1 MTYTTSYTWRG
12 YQRSEAK
19 RLLRHDARDVER
31 AQGKEAVHSNQMIRP
46 EWTARNQTFM
56 NDGNGRLVPMTSVD
70 DAMEFLDQRLS
81 ELQNTR
87 TLKSGK
93 VVPVAHRKDANVIV
107 SFVLQLDPRFT
118 RDPDLSDE
126 EFDNLT
132 QEEYEA
138 LPPDIATMSEERI
151 EQTERY
157 LDVMLEE
164 VIDRMGSENIVSASI
179 HWDESHPHIQ
189 VLAVPEHQGQL
200 SYTKKFGGGSK
211 FESQQLYKEA
221 HNRMRTRLKDAGYE
235 ASMERLGRRK
245 HESLDDFKKR
255 RKKER
260 DLRAL
265 GREIGGQ
272 QDDLNRDAARMRMQ
286 QIELE
291 KERKKAASER
301 SEAAAER
308 RELEHERWE
317 LKREREQGYAA
328 GLEEGRERVFKE
340 WQEVRSL
347 QGKYDHAIKEAEQAS
362 PDWSSEAVQQVVT
375 EAVWR
380 QMPGV
385 VHDFLG
391 DLDRTRRDRGEEPI
405 WVPGLERRARQELGD
420 DWRNLWTKRENS
432 RGVRMDR
439 IRRYRE
445 NVMREANELKARQR
459 DEGLSL

>member
-31 AQGKEAVHSNQMIRP
+31 AQGNEAVHSNQMIRP

-93 VVPVAHRKDANVIV
+93 VVKVAHRKDANSIV
-107 SFVLQLDPRFT
+107 SFVLQLDPKFT
-118 RDPDLSDE
+118 RDPSMSDE
-126 EFDNLT
+126 DFDNLT

-151 EQTERY
+151 EQTEKY

-164 VIDRMGSENIVSASI
+164 VIERMGAQNIVSASI

-189 VLAVPEHQGQL
+189 VLAVPECNGRL
-200 SYTKKFGGGSK
+200 SYTGKFGGGSK
-211 FESQQLYKEA
+211 FESQKLYKEA
-221 HNRMRTRLKDAGYE
+221 HNQMRERLRDAGYD

-265 GREIGGQ
+265 GREIGEQ
-272 QDDLNRDAARMRMQ
+272 QDDLNRDAARMSMQ
-286 QIELE
+286 QIKLE

-308 RELEHERWE
+308 RELERERWE
-317 LKREREQGYAA
+317 LKREREQGYAE
-328 GLEEGRERVFKE
+328 GLAEGREKVLRE

-347 QGKYDHAIKEAEQAS
+347 QGRYDHAIREAEQAK
-362 PDWSSEAVQQVVT
+362 PDWSSSEIMGAIQRT
-375 EAVWR
+375 
-380 QMPGV
+380 MPQATYS
-385 VHDFLG
+385 FM
-391 DLDRTRRDRGEEPI
+391 RRRNLQAEFKQHMT
-405 WVPGLERRARQELGD
+405 LELGANWERD
-420 DWRNLWTKRENS
+420 WTKRENS
-432 RGVRMDR
+432 YGVKMDQV
-439 IRRYRE
+439 RRLRE
-445 NVMREANELKARQR
+445 CVMSEANELEARQR
-459 DEGLSL
+459 DEGFSL